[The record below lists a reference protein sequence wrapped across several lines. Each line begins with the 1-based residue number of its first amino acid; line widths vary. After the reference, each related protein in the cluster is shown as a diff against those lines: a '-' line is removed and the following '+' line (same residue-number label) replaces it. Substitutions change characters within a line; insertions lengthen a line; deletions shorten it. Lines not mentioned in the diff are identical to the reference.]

1 MTYTEIDARSEM
13 LTPKIYVIGFIS
25 ENGPQTRKM
34 SRKLSEE
41 TGKMG
46 ATLCNYE
53 RVGKAVSYG
62 KLEDGN

>member
-1 MTYTEIDARSEM
+1 M

-34 SRKLSEE
+34 SRKLLEE